1 MLPERSQPKLT
12 RQGVNAFLAL
22 PAAPVLMVII
32 GSLGTQAAAV
42 MLTDMLATIGAVGVT
57 GLRMATAA
65 VIMAVPF
72 RPALG
77 GMTRAINIVVY
88 GVATGVMGAMV
99 YAVIRA
105 APAGCRRHHR
115 LPLPLRRLLP
125 RSHNVARASALVA
138 C

>member
-1 MLPERSQPKLT
+1 
-12 RQGVNAFLAL
+12 
-22 PAAPVLMVII
+22 MVII

>member
-1 MLPERSQPKLT
+1 
-12 RQGVNAFLAL
+12 
-22 PAAPVLMVII
+22 MVII
-32 GSLGTQAAAV
+32 GSLRTQAAAV

-72 RPALG
+72 RPELG
-77 GMTRAINIVVY
+77 DMSRARAINIVVY

-115 LPLPLRRLLP
+115 LPLPLRRVLP
-125 RSHNVARASALVA
+125 RSHNVARASVGTRRVLITAA
-138 C
+138 GAIIT